1 MRISLLLL
9 LLATLAGCSSVSVHE
24 EEETATL
31 APSSRPKVVWVRP
44 FAVPPGAEF
53 DVAGDGDPKA
63 RVGQLVAEGILSK
76 SDKWLAPGRLL
87 EPGAP
92 VPPGGL
98 LIEGKILR
106 ARQGSRALRIG
117 LGFGAGRSMLETKV
131 KVFYLD
137 YSPTEPW
144 LAFETSGGSNAEP
157 GLAGMLVPSPVAIP
171 VAVTALGGAVTAGAI
186 TGKGVTEDARRTG
199 RMIAAAVHERLAA
212 HGVVRKKAS
221 AKRPGKVLTPA
232 GELKVLPDT
241 E

>member
-24 EEETATL
+24 EEETAAL

-44 FAVPPGAEF
+44 FTVPPGAEF

-92 VPPGGL
+92 VPTGGL

-106 ARQGSRALRIG
+106 ARQGSRALRLG

-212 HGVVRKKAS
+212 RGVVRKKAS